1 MKLIWVG
8 IISIFLLQ
16 DQTPYK
22 SNDEFELKL
31 DLQFKQ
37 RPKTETKV
45 ELDQHRTLPNS
56 GMSAPYLYLHLRILK
71 PITEEV
77 RIKVVK
83 NNSQILL
90 SRKFDP
96 NVVLKLDLGFTDDIK
111 DRVSAYQYLITFL
124 SKEKSELSRIEIFF
138 EADGTYLVNGEKRG
152 KL

>member
-1 MKLIWVG
+1 MKLLWVG
-8 IISIFLLQ
+8 IISIFLFQ

-22 SNDEFELKL
+22 ANDEFELKL
-31 DLQFKQ
+31 DLQFRQ
-37 RPKTETKV
+37 RPKSETKV
-45 ELDQHRTLPNS
+45 ELDHHRTLPNS
-56 GMSAPYLYLHLRILK
+56 GMSAPYLYLNLRVLK
-71 PITEEV
+71 VVPEEV

-83 NNSQILL
+83 NTSQVLL

-111 DRVSAYQYLITFL
+111 DRVTAYHYLITFL
-124 SKEKSELSRIEIFF
+124 TKEKSELSKIEIFF

>member
-1 MKLIWVG
+1 MKLLWVG
-8 IISIFLLQ
+8 IISIFLFQ

-22 SNDEFELKL
+22 ANDEFELKL

-37 RPKTETKV
+37 RPKSETKI
-45 ELDQHRTLPNS
+45 ELDHHRTLPNS
-56 GMSAPYLYLHLRILK
+56 GMSAPYLYLHLKVLK
-71 PITEEV
+71 AIPEEV
-77 RIKVVK
+77 RIKVLK

-96 NVVLKLDLGFTDDIK
+96 KVVLKLDLGFTDDIK

-124 SKEKSELSRIEIFF
+124 SKEKSELSKIEIFF
-138 EADGTYLVNGEKRG
+138 ETDGTYVVNGEKRG